1 MRLKRL
7 LALAWPKRTRAE
19 RRRRLPLPCSK
30 LARDSRAN
38 RGSRTKSFL
47 AQAGASITL
56 GARQIEAQTVMT
68 KLPDDPTLDEVRA
81 YVAPL
86 LPAHAVFD
94 GWTSA
99 ALVSAARETGLDS
112 QMLEL
117 AFPGGATDMINAW
130 FESLDEALTQAIPA
144 QTLSEIK
151 MRDRIAALV
160 QARLD
165 MMKMHREA
173 LRRAQSLLALPQNL
187 GKAAKYGWRTA
198 ARIWRLAGDHWTD
211 RPEERR
217 VGKECVSTCR
227 HRREP

>member
-1 MRLKRL
+1 MRISD
-7 LALAWPKRTRAE
+7 WSSDV
-19 RRRRLPLPCSK
+19 CSSD
-30 LARDSRAN
+30 LRAN

-47 AQAGASITL
+47 AQACASITF
-56 GARQIEAQTVMT
+56 GARQMEAQTVMT
-68 KLPDDPTLDEVRA
+68 KLPDDPTVDEVLA

-144 QTLSEIK
+144 QTLSE
-151 MRDRIAALV
+151 
-160 QARLD
+160 
-165 MMKMHREA
+165 MKM
-173 LRRAQSLLALPQNL
+173 P
-187 GKAAKYGWRTA
+187 
-198 ARIWRLAGDHWTD
+198 I
-211 RPEERR
+211 
-217 VGKECVSTCR
+217 
-227 HRREP
+227 